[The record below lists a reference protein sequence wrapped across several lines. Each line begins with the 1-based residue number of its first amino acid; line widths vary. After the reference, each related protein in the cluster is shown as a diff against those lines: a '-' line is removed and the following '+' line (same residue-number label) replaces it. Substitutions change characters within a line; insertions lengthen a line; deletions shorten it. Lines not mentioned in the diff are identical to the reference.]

1 MRIPEKKDII
11 KLVVVMVI
19 TAVIMTAF
27 SIPILTISSL
37 GGVFFPGDGFW
48 KIPGEVPRYG
58 SEEIPGLLDEVII
71 IRDEWGVPHIYGENE
86 LDVYFAMGYCHAQ
99 DRLFQMDM
107 FRRFARGRL
116 AEILGESFLGED
128 KLHLASGMEYW
139 ANISIQKVREMQA
152 SGEIDFI
159 PIIERYLDGINHYI
173 STHRDSKPLEYYLL
187 NFEPSEFTLLDM
199 MSILK
204 FMSFYYSWGYE
215 DLYRLINFN
224 AFNAINASWYP
235 ELYPKYRP
243 YQIPVCPNYGSFLK
257 ISASSMSA
265 PQIESKLIY
274 TVSDFLNKVEQ
285 IDSQKELI
293 ESQFSR
299 GSNNWVVD
307 GMLSSTGAPILC
319 NDQHWGWPLPQ
330 FLYETHLISSDKD
343 LNFFGYTVPGLTF
356 PIVGYN
362 QYLGWGSTIFVADQL
377 DWYYFDILDND
388 HYIYNGSSL
397 EYTTRNYQIK
407 VRGRAPVEFMVKD
420 TVHGPVMND
429 ILSSGTIPDSL
440 EDPDII
446 LTAKWVPNQVTYEW
460 LAVYKMINSKNR
472 AEFDNGSNYW
482 DMPPINFVYGDIYG
496 NIAIRPTGKV
506 PIRDDSKI
514 PSWYYGNGSLP
525 YNGSNGEGD
534 WIGYVP
540 FDELPNS
547 VNPAQHYLASSNQ
560 IAAGPEY
567 TDYFLQNDCAEG
579 YRARRVNYVLN
590 NSAPGSIDIS
600 FMTALLSDV
609 NSTMGLAFTPHI
621 IKAIEDHYGLNPTG
635 QIGNVLTLLKNWDY
649 VMDKDLAAPTIYR
662 KWRDYFREFT
672 FDDEFETYSAIGNP
686 RWSILEYFM
695 KEKENSHWFNNINTP
710 LINES
715 RDDIILLA
723 LNSTIEWLENF
734 YGTADPSNWRWGDIH
749 KYYFTSITYL
759 DALSKGPYDGDGE
772 GYTVHPSG
780 ANIRD
785 GVGYSGGG
793 AAHRI
798 IIDFSN
804 LSNSRTVIAG
814 GQRGLSNS
822 KHYADQLEQL
832 FLQGKLHY
840 TYSGYTTSTFPSKII
855 ESIIYLNPMGG

>member
-1 MRIPEKKDII
+1 MRIPEKKEIGKLII
-11 KLVVVMVI
+11 VI
-19 TAVIMTAF
+19 IIIVAIMTAF
-27 SIPILTISSL
+27 SIPILSISSL
-37 GGVFFPGDGFW
+37 GGLFFPGDGFW
-48 KIPGEVPRYG
+48 KIPDEVPRYD
-58 SEEIPGLLDEVII
+58 SEEIPGFLEEVII

-99 DRLFQMDM
+99 DRLFQMDI
-107 FRRFARGRL
+107 FRRFARGKL

-139 ANISIQKVREMQA
+139 ANISIQKALEMQD
-152 SGEIDFI
+152 SGEIDII
-159 PIIERYLDGINHYI
+159 PIIERYLEGINYYI

-187 NFEPSEFTLLDM
+187 NFEPTEFTLLDM

-204 FMSFYYSWGYE
+204 FMSFYYSWGYS

-224 AFNAINASWYP
+224 AFKNVNESWYS
-235 ELYPKYRP
+235 EIYPKYGP
-243 YQIPVCPNYGSFLK
+243 YQIPVCPTYGSFPE
-257 ISASSMSA
+257 SSELSPSA
-265 PQIESKLIY
+265 PRIDSSLISL
-274 TVSDFLNKVEQ
+274 VSSFLSEVEQ
-285 IDSQKELI
+285 LDSQKELI
-293 ESQFSR
+293 DSHFSR

-307 GMLSSTGAPILC
+307 GVLSSTGAPILC

-330 FLYETHLISSDKD
+330 FLYETHLVSTDKD
-343 LNFFGYTVPGLTF
+343 VNFYGYTVPGLTF

-377 DWYYFDILDND
+377 DWYYFDTLDNN
-388 HYIYNGSSL
+388 HYVYNGTSL

-407 VRGRAPVEFMVKD
+407 VRGKAPVDFTVKD
-420 TVHGPVMND
+420 TVQGPVMNE
-429 ILSSGTIPDSL
+429 IISSGITPDSL

-446 LTAKWVPNQVTYEW
+446 LTAKWVPQQVTYEW
-460 LAVYKMINSKNR
+460 LAVYKMIHSKNR
-472 AEFDNGSNYW
+472 TEFDNGSFYW

-525 YNGSNGEGD
+525 YNGSRGEGE
-534 WIGYVP
+534 WVGYVP

-547 VNPAQHYLASSNQ
+547 VNPTQHYLASSNQ

-567 TDYFLQNDCAEG
+567 KDYFLQNDYAEG
-579 YRARRVNYVLN
+579 YRARRVNHVLN
-590 NSAPGSIDIS
+590 TSTLGSIDIAT
-600 FMTALLSDV
+600 MTALLSDV
-609 NSTMGLAFTPHI
+609 NSTMAKAFTPYI
-621 IKAIEDHYGLNPTG
+621 IKIIEDNYGLNPSG
-635 QIGNVLTLLKNWDY
+635 QIGNVLTLLKSWDY

-662 KWRDYFREFT
+662 KWRDYFRDYT
-672 FDDEFETYSAIGNP
+672 FNDEFGTYSGIGSP
-686 RWSILEYFM
+686 GWSILEYLM
-695 KEKENSHWFNNINTP
+695 KERENSHWFNNINTP
-710 LINES
+710 LIIES
-715 RDDIILLA
+715 RNDIILLA

-734 YGTADPSNWRWGDIH
+734 YGTPDPSYWRWGDIH
-749 KYYFTSITYL
+749 KYYFSSITYL

-772 GYTVHPSG
+772 GYTVNPSPV
-780 ANIRD
+780 NIRN

-793 AAHRI
+793 AAHRL

-804 LSNSRTVIAG
+804 LSNSRSVISG

-840 TYSGYTTSTFPSKII
+840 TYSGYSTATFPSNLI
-855 ESIIYLNPMGG
+855 ESTIYLKPVGG